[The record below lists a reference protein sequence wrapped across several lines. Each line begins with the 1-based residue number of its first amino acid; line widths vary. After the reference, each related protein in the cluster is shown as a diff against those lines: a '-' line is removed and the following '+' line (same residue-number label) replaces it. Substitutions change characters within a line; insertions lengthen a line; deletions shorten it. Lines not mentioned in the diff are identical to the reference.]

1 MTPAEMADEPEMAD
15 EMARERRMR
24 EWSRHHIPGDPTDP
38 APDEEDEEEDDDN
51 TDNTDNTERT
61 DDGEE
66 E

>member
-1 MTPAEMADEPEMAD
+1 MADEPEMAD

-24 EWSRHHIPGDPTDP
+24 EWSRRHVPGDPTDP
-38 APDEEDEEEDDDN
+38 APDEEDE
-51 TDNTDNTERT
+51 NTERT